1 MKLLI
6 RGGRVIDPGRAVDQV
21 MDVLVDGERI
31 AKDGTPD
38 RVVDARGMLV
48 VPGLIDLH
56 THMREPGFEYKEDIA
71 SGTRAAARGGY
82 TTVLAMANTQPV
94 IDNRASVEWVL
105 NAGRERGVIRL
116 LTVGAVSK
124 GQKGEELAELGDM
137 VEGGAAAFSDDGH
150 PVASGELMRCALLY
164 ARMWDKP
171 VIAHCEDRSL
181 AGEGLMNLGYW
192 STVLGLRGIPWVAE
206 TAMVAR
212 DLQLAELTGGRLHLA
227 HLSCARSVEL
237 VREAKAR
244 GVRVTAEVTP
254 HHLVLTDEAVD
265 TCRFDT
271 DTRMNPPLRSP
282 ADVESL
288 LEGLRDGAIDAIATD
303 HAPHH
308 LDDKDVEYAYAL
320 PGIVGLE
327 TTVGLILSRLV
338 DTGRLSLETA
348 IRALTAGP
356 ARVLGLD
363 QGTLAPGS
371 PADVTVIDPAREW
384 IVDPSRFASK
394 SRNTPFKGWQL
405 RGQATLTIA
414 AGKVVHDGIA

>member
-6 RGGRVIDPGRAVDQV
+6 RGGRVIDPGRGIDQV
-21 MDVLVDGERI
+21 MDILVDGERI
-31 AKDGTPD
+31 GKDGTPD
-38 RVVDARGMLV
+38 RVIDARGFLV

-56 THMREPGFEYKEDIA
+56 AHMREPGLEYKEDIA

-94 IDNRASVEWVL
+94 IDNRAAVEWVL
-105 NAGRERGVIRL
+105 NAGRERGRVRL

-137 VEGGAAAFSDDGH
+137 VEGGAVAFSDDGH

-254 HHLVLTDEAVD
+254 HHLVLTDAAVNEY
-265 TCRFDT
+265 RFDT
-271 DTRMNPPLRSP
+271 DTRVNPPLRSP
-282 ADVESL
+282 ADVDAL
-288 LEGLRDGAIDAIATD
+288 LEGLRDGSIDAIATD

-320 PGIVGLE
+320 PGMVGLE
-327 TTVGLILSRLV
+327 TAVGLVLSRLV
-338 DTGRLSLETA
+338 ETGRLSLETA

-356 ARVLGLD
+356 ARVLGLE

-371 PADVTVIDPAREW
+371 PGDVTVIDPAREW
-384 IVDPSRFASK
+384 TVDPSRFASK

-405 RGQATLTIA
+405 RGQAVLTIV
-414 AGKVVHDGIA
+414 AGEVVHDGLA

>member
-6 RGGRVIDPGRAVDQV
+6 RGGRVVDPGRAVDRV
-21 MDVLVDGERI
+21 MDVLIDGDRI
-31 AKDGTPD
+31 GLNGTPD
-38 RVVDARGMLV
+38 RVVDAGGMLV

-56 THMREPGFEYKEDIA
+56 THLREPGFEYKEDIA

-82 TTVLAMANTQPV
+82 TTILAMANTQPV
-94 IDNRASVEWVL
+94 IDNRAAVEWVL
-105 NAGRERGVIRL
+105 NAGKARGVVRL

-137 VEGGAAAFSDDGH
+137 IEGGAAAFSDDGN
-150 PVASGELMRCALLY
+150 PVSSGELMRCALLY
-164 ARMWDKP
+164 ARMGDKP

-192 STVLGLRGIPWVAE
+192 STILGLRGMPWVAE

-212 DLQLAELTGGRLHLA
+212 DLMLAELTGGRLHLA
-227 HLSCARSVEL
+227 HLSCARSVEM
-237 VREAKAR
+237 VKEAKAR

-254 HHLVLTDEAVD
+254 HHLLLTDEAVN
-265 TCRFDT
+265 TYRFDT
-271 DTRMNPPLRSP
+271 DTRVNPPLRGE
-282 ADVESL
+282 ADVEAL
-288 LEGLRDGAIDAIATD
+288 LQGVRDGTIDAIATD

-308 LDDKDVEYAYAL
+308 LDDKEVEYAYAL

-327 TTVGLILSRLV
+327 TTVGLVMSRLV
-338 DTGRLSLETA
+338 DTGRLALGTA

-356 ARVLGLD
+356 AQVLGLD
-363 QGTLAPGS
+363 RGTLAPGS

-384 IVDPSRFASK
+384 TCDPSRFASK
-394 SRNTPFKGWQL
+394 GRNTPFKGWQL
-405 RGQATLTIA
+405 RGQAVLTV
-414 AGKVVHDGIA
+414 AGGEVVHEGIA